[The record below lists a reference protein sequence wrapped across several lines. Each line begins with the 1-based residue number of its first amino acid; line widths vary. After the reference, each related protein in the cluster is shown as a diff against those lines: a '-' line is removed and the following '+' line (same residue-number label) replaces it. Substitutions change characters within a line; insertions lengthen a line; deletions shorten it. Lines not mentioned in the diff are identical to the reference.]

1 MINMKNI
8 FIASWC
14 LTILFCVGC
23 NTDKQNKAEQV
34 SDNNKNEISDP
45 LPSWND
51 GTLKQSMITYVK
63 DITDS
68 NSKNFIPVAD
78 RIATFDNDGTLWAER
93 PYVQELFAYYMV
105 KKMVTA
111 KPELANKQP
120 FKAVVEK
127 DKTYFEKGGEKALV
141 QLIAATHTGTT
152 EDEFELSAKD
162 FFATTTYPHFNVS
175 VNQIVYQPQIELLN
189 YLRANG
195 FKTFICTGGTIE
207 FVRSISQQ
215 LYGIPKDQ
223 VIGTS
228 FKYKFIDSNRTLMR
242 EPALDLFNDKQAKPV
257 GIQLHIGQR
266 PVFAC
271 GNEGGE
277 GDIAM
282 LKYCQSSKYPSFQ
295 LLVNHDDSTREFSY
309 QEKTNAS
316 LNAAAKNNWHVI
328 SMKNDWKQVFPGK

>member
-1 MINMKNI
+1 MLLLIN
-8 FIASWC
+8 S
-14 LTILFCVGC
+14 GC
-23 NTDKQNKAEQV
+23 NSSEQKTEEAVSTD
-34 SDNNKNEISDP
+34 NKNGITDP

-51 GTLKQSMITYVK
+51 GSLKQSIVAYVK
-63 DITDS
+63 DVADS
-68 NSKNFIPVAD
+68 NSKNFIPLSD

-93 PYVQELFAYYMV
+93 PYVQELFAFYMV
-105 KKMVTA
+105 KKMVEA
-111 KPELANKQP
+111 KPELAQKQP

-152 EDEFELSAKD
+152 EDEFERVAKD
-162 FFATTTYPHFNVS
+162 FFANATYPHFNVQVS
-175 VNQIVYQPQIELLN
+175 QIVYQPQIELLN

-207 FVRSISQQ
+207 FVRGISQQ

-223 VIGTS
+223 VIGTT
-228 FKYKFIDSNRTLMR
+228 FKYKFVDSNRTVMR
-242 EPALDLFNDKQAKPV
+242 EPSLEIFNDKEGKPV
-257 GIQLHIGQR
+257 SIQVHIGQR

-316 LNAAAKNNWHVI
+316 LNAAAKYNWHVV
-328 SMKNDWKQVFPGK
+328 SMKNDWKRIFPAK

>member
-1 MINMKNI
+1 MKNVLITYCCFLLI
-8 FIASWC
+8 FS
-14 LTILFCVGC
+14 FGC
-23 NTDKQNKAEQV
+23 NSNNQNSAEQI
-34 SDNNKNEISDP
+34 SESGKNSSADP

-51 GTLKQSMITYVK
+51 GALKQSIVNYVK
-63 DITDS
+63 DVSDS

-93 PYVQELFAYYMV
+93 PYVQELFAFYMV
-105 KKMVTA
+105 KKMVEA
-111 KPELANKQP
+111 KPELALKQP

-127 DKTYFEKGGEKALV
+127 DKTYFEKGGEKALI
-141 QLIAATHTGTT
+141 QLLAVTHTGTT
-152 EDEFELSAKD
+152 EDEFESAARD
-162 FFATTTYPHFNVS
+162 FFANATYPHFNVPVS
-175 VNQIVYQPQIELLN
+175 QIVYQPQIELLN

-207 FVRSISQQ
+207 FVRGISQQ

-223 VIGTS
+223 VIGTT
-228 FKYKFIDSNRTLMR
+228 FKYKFVDSNRTVMR
-242 EPALDLFNDKQAKPV
+242 EPALDIFNDKEGKPV
-257 GIQLHIGQR
+257 SIQVHIGQR

-282 LKYCQSSKYPSFQ
+282 LKYCQSSKYSSFQ

-316 LNAAAKNNWHVI
+316 LNAAAKNNWHVV